1 MATYKGSIVL
11 VDMSEIADAGIL
23 YTWIAYAD
31 DEFGNGLSFEPNNK
45 KYIGISYNQKYSQD
59 SDEAKNPANYKW
71 SLFKGTSLIKSET
84 YYAISTNG
92 VVPPVDASSFSTSE
106 DGLLYFTE
114 NNVISLVISNNFLTS
129 LDENGSIL
137 PLNTESGYITGAGAE
152 WTKDI
157 PKVPQ
162 GFYLWTKIIYFYS
175 DGTSTVQFLS
185 SYQGKDGQ
193 EGAAADQY
201 YLEIN
206 QPEII
211 KFKKSNSDF
220 SSVTTTVSPQQL
232 TISVAER
239 DHEGEGATSYKIL
252 DINNLSVGIYDVQT
266 GVLHEID
273 QQTLWSV
280 LSTYPPIKV
289 DEEGKTEETE
299 YWQFRLN
306 LANML
311 DFTSIEAFR
320 IFANNNCILQINYK
334 LQEFSEAEQV
344 TKTYNLTEWVDVRY
358 NISADMATLDLQAAG
373 IVAAIQDSKMTFNA
387 NGLTIENGALQIVKT
402 ENGTTTPLL
411 YADEL
416 GNLIMRGIIY
426 AEGGKFSGELE
437 AATGTFSGT
446 LTAATGNFS
455 GEINAN
461 SGTIGGFII
470 SENQLVSQ
478 AQDENGS
485 YNIVLNGSDGTLEA
499 NNIIIGTGAQI
510 KDYIKIGDITESN
523 GPNYLVKLKRANTS
537 SDSFLTVTKQQ
548 EEILALKADG
558 QIIVGNNENSIIIN
572 GGEGYIQSQNYE
584 NGMGWRIANDRSIF
598 NDVTVRGSIRASV
611 LEYGETQA
619 IGGALLVRPSTRI
632 IKTEVIDISHLAE
645 NQQDFYTK
653 LYVEE
658 TNGFNIGDYCR
669 IDSQTENIIGFDYY
683 EIIEIDHSN
692 KTIIVNGNARSSAGK
707 ALVSFGSVSEER
719 QDNVG
724 ISINGSVDDSFGPP
738 QSISVFDFDP
748 NRQGSKIVPK
758 IVLGKLPDDGD
769 IYGYA
774 AGTYGLYAENVL
786 LKGSLVTQAKTNE
799 QGFTYSGIST
809 LYSGSNSPNSD
820 KYAQWFGEN
829 NTGEILLWAGA
840 KGTNKEEI
848 EDSKFFVDRNG
859 NLFAGSG
866 YFKGTI
872 ITDATITASAI
883 ETATIRGS
891 GDTPALTIEDAS
903 KGIHFTATNELG
915 ESTIVFEVTKDH
927 ITANVPSFNFNGNF
941 NIRDDGALVLPN
953 LYISKTIS
961 ALNNQAIIFD
971 DHSISYTSNFDENS
985 LSGHISNYIDFKEN
999 LAFFSNDNK
1008 MLEISSNEANFTGSL
1023 KVNKSIYYGDKI
1035 EYQPA
1040 YDIDGNLIG
1049 YDLYVE

>member
-92 VVPPVDASSFSTSE
+92 VVPPVDANSFSTSE

-114 NNVISLVISNNFLTS
+114 NDVISLVISNNFLTS

-206 QPEII
+206 QSEII
-211 KFKKSNSDF
+211 KFKKSDSNF
-220 SSVTTTVSPQQL
+220 SSITTAISPQEL
-232 TISVAER
+232 TISVAKR
-239 DHEGEGATSYKIL
+239 DSAGEGAISYQIL
-252 DINNLSVGIYDVQT
+252 DINNLSISIYDIQS
-266 GVLHEID
+266 GNLYEIN
-273 QQTLWSV
+273 QETLWPV
-280 LSTYPPIKV
+280 LSTYPPIKFD
-289 DEEGKTEETE
+289 DEGREEETE
-299 YWQFRLN
+299 YWQFKLN

-311 DFTSIEAFR
+311 EFTSVEAFR
-320 IFANNNCILQINYK
+320 VFANNDCILQLKYK
-334 LQEFSEAEQV
+334 LQEFDELNQI
-344 TKTYNLTEWVDVRY
+344 TKTHILTEWIDVRY

-373 IVAAIQDSKMTFNA
+373 IVAAMQDSKMIFNA
-387 NGLTIENGALQIVKT
+387 NGLTLENGALQIVRTKD
-402 ENGTTTPLL
+402 EIVTPLL

-416 GNLIMRGIIY
+416 GNLTIRGIIY

-446 LTAATGNFS
+446 LTAASGNFN

-478 AQDENGS
+478 MQDENGS
-485 YNIVLNGSDGTLEA
+485 HNIVLNGNEGTMEV

-510 KDYIKIGDITESN
+510 RDYIKIGDITEQDGS
-523 GPNYLVKLKRANTS
+523 NYLIKLKRANIS

-548 EEILALKADG
+548 EEILAIKADG
-558 QIIVGNNENSIIIN
+558 QIIVGNNQNSIIIN
-572 GGEGYIQSQNYE
+572 GSKGYIQSQNYE
-584 NGMGWRIANDRSIF
+584 DGMGWYIANDRSIF
-598 NDVTVRGSIRASV
+598 NDVTIRGSIRASV

-632 IKTEVIDISHLAE
+632 IRAE
-645 NQQDFYTK
+645 GQNSNGIRTK
-653 LYVEE
+653 LYLEE
-658 TNGFNIGDYCR
+658 IKGFNIGDYCR
-669 IDSQTENIIGFDYY
+669 IDSQLEGIIGFEYY
-683 EIIEIDHSN
+683 EIVEIDHNN
-692 KTIIVNGNARSSAGK
+692 KSIIIKGDAKFSAGQ
-707 ALVSFGSVSEER
+707 ALVNFGSISENH

-724 ISINGSVDDSFGPP
+724 ITINGSIDDSFGPP

-748 NRQGSKIVPK
+748 NRQGTKIVPK
-758 IVLGKLPDDGD
+758 IILGKLPNNE

-786 LKGSLVTQAKTNE
+786 LKGSLVTQTKTTE
-799 QGFTYSGIST
+799 KGYTYSGIST
-809 LYSGSNSPNSD
+809 LYADSNSPNSD
-820 KYAQWFGEN
+820 KYSSWFGEG

-840 KGTNKEEI
+840 KGTSKEEI
-848 EDSKFFVDRNG
+848 EDSKFFVDRQG

-883 ETATIRGS
+883 ETAIIRGS

-903 KGIHFTATNELG
+903 KGIHFTTINEDG
-915 ESTIVFEVTKDH
+915 ERVVVFEVTKNSV
-927 ITANVPSFNFNGNF
+927 TANVPNFSFNSNF
-941 NIRDDGALVLPN
+941 NIKDNGALVLPK
-953 LYISKTIS
+953 LYISKATNT
-961 ALNNQAIIFD
+961 LNDQAIIFD
-971 DHSISYTSNFDENS
+971 DHSISYTPIFEENS
-985 LSGHISNYIDFKEN
+985 LSGNVSNYIDFKNGLSFFAEN
-999 LAFFSNDNK
+999 NK
-1008 MLEISSNEANFTGSL
+1008 MFEINSNEASFVGAL
-1023 KVNKSIYYGDKI
+1023 RINKTIYYGDRM
-1035 EYQPA
+1035 EYRPA
-1040 YDIDGNLIG
+1040 YDMEGNLIG